1 MVGLAVIMLAA
12 TAPLLQVKK
21 VIVGEILLVMLIF
34 VIEQMDAIMN
44 NEIIN
49 TVR

>member
-21 VIVGEILLVMLIF
+21 VIVGEILLVF
-34 VIEQMDAIMN
+34 VIEQMNAIMN
-44 NEIIN
+44 NKIVN
-49 TVR
+49 TMR